1 MCFSGVKK
9 RFRQI
14 IPNEIKR
21 PFNQLQGII
30 NRAIPREIKP
40 AVKIFA
46 SMALGNYVFSPLL
59 KAAGSAIGASATA
72 ASGIGNVVG
81 NILTSSSAAQGLA
94 AATLTSGGDWKNVAL
109 ALLPG
114 AVEGKTFLGT
124 TISPVIARSMAIGG
138 GLSGDYKQA
147 LMSGMT
153 AGLLESS
160 LNTKIGQ
167 WITDKAYSFG
177 LSNAR
182 GLKEALLTGGSVYIY
197 EDQRQKLLDMQKAMQ
212 AEYERLEREA
222 MEEARLAEVKLMQE
236 EEARLNRQ
244 QQIEE
249 ETERQR
255 LEFIAQEEAKAEE
268 RKRIERPMPNKA
280 FIRRMRARSN
290 LEEVRGLY
298 EGLSVHIGLLAA

>member
-1 MCFSGVKK
+1 MGGVK
-9 RFRQI
+9 RFFRKA
-14 IPNEIKR
+14 IPKEIKR

-40 AVKIFA
+40 VARIFA

-72 ASGIGNVVG
+72 ASGVGNIVG
-81 NILTSSSAAQGLA
+81 NILTSSSTAQGLA

-124 TISPVIARSMAIGG
+124 TISPVIARSIAIGG
-138 GLSGDYKQA
+138 GISGDYRQA
-147 LMSGMT
+147 LMSGVT
-153 AGLLESS
+153 AGMIESS

-167 WITDKAYSFG
+167 WITNKAPFFG
-177 LSNAR
+177 LGNVS
-182 GLKEALLTGGSVYIY
+182 GLKEALISGGSVYIY
-197 EDQRQKLLDMQKAMQ
+197 ENQRQSLFNMQNAMR
-212 AEYERLEREA
+212 AEYARLEREA
-222 MEEARLAEVKLMQE
+222 MEEARKAELEAIQA

-249 ETERQR
+249 EMERQR

-268 RKRIERPMPNKA
+268 RKRIERPMSNKA
-280 FIRRMRARSN
+280 FVRRMRAHSN